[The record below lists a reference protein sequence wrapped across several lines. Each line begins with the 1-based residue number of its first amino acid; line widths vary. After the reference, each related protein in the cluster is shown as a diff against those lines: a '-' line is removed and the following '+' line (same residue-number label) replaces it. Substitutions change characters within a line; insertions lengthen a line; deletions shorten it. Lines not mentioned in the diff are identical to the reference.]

1 MQGQNE
7 FLPIVMFRSNFTFSY
22 DFDLHYDDILL
33 KICRKYPTCHLQI
46 IIEKQQQ
53 HGILILHIIFFII
66 LSLHV
71 IQKNKKE
78 LKHDQICSSKLI

>member
-7 FLPIVMFRSNFTFSY
+7 VLPIVMFRSNFTFSY

-53 HGILILHIIFFII
+53 HGILILHIIFLLFY
-66 LSLHV
+66 LFMSFK
-71 IQKNKKE
+71 KNKKE
-78 LKHDQICSSKLI
+78 LKHDQICSKLI